1 MKRLARWIHANA
13 AALMMLAVSG
23 VFWLTTMV
31 GASYDPE
38 AHTDSQRTDA
48 ALVQASRDV
57 LQPGDIV
64 VDSTRI
70 APMARI
76 LSELGVRVSTLN
88 PNLAGTAQTAV
99 TELLR
104 RQCGPETDQ
113 ADTATYWIWN
123 EDAWTAAD
131 TLGPAARPLNFMFAF
146 QAVLRYEGDA
156 AFAIDKFLQLVPRE
170 RVILDYC
177 EAMRLVPEGNV
188 IVLVSPD
195 EFAPW
200 IGPVTTGSI
209 TWLASESHRT
219 LREADLAA
227 IDMPP
232 LIGLDAYWVQVSY
245 SPSWSFTRQ
254 ERAAYAAIA
263 QKARMQGYPVLLT
276 HGAQLGATA
285 ASFFRECRPDETRL
299 NSDRFRELCFR

>member
-1 MKRLARWIHANA
+1 MKHLVRWIHANA
-13 AALMMLAVSG
+13 AALMMLALSG
-23 VFWLTTMV
+23 MFWLTTRV
-31 GASYDPE
+31 GAGYDPE
-38 AHTDSQRTDA
+38 AQTDSQRTND

-57 LQPGDIV
+57 LHSDDIV

-70 APMARI
+70 APMVRI
-76 LSELGVRVSTLN
+76 LSELGVRVYTLN
-88 PNLAGTAQTAV
+88 PNLAGTAQAAL

-104 RQCGPETDQ
+104 RQCSPEADQ
-113 ADTATYWIWN
+113 ADTAMYWIWN
-123 EDAWTAAD
+123 DDGRSSAD

-146 QAVLRYEGDA
+146 RAVLPYEGDA

-170 RVILDYC
+170 RVIQDYC
-177 EAMRLVPEGNV
+177 EVMQLVPEGKV

-195 EFAPW
+195 EFSPW
-200 IGPVTTGSI
+200 IGPMTTGSI
-209 TWLASESHRT
+209 TWLASEPGRT

-245 SPSWSFTRQ
+245 SPAWSFTHQ
-254 ERAAYAAIA
+254 D
-263 QKARMQGYPVLLT
+263 QKAYEAIEQEARLRAYPVLL
-276 HGAQLGATA
+276 GRDAQLGATA
-285 ASFFRECRPDETRL
+285 ASFFRECRPDEARL